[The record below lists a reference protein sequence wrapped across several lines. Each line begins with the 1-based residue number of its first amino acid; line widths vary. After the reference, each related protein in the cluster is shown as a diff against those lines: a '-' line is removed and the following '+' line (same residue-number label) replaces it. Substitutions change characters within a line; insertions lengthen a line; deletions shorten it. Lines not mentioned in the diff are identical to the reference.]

1 MWPSGPPITPQSLLN
16 LLLEAACW
24 SPAPVPRSLPT
35 FFTPWTSYRLILCSG
50 MADLRFLPLQGRE
63 ARGKGVTIRSPPRA
77 MRSYAPQTF
86 SHIILQPWKEALLA
100 PLCQMG
106 RRRCSCIKWQAYGH
120 KANGTWSQASVFPSS
135 TGVLGAVKAG
145 SFAPMPPKLRG
156 LYPRFLSHLT
166 IFCSSPQP
174 IQPASCPT

>member
-1 MWPSGPPITPQSLLN
+1 MDRSFLGLLLTQRPHACALHTWPRGDLAVWPSGPPITPQSLLN

-63 ARGKGVTIRSPPRA
+63 ALGKGVTIRSPPRA

-135 TGVLGAVKAG
+135 TGVLGG
-145 SFAPMPPKLRG
+145 S
-156 LYPRFLSHLT
+156 
-166 IFCSSPQP
+166 
-174 IQPASCPT
+174 